1 MNDVVS
7 INGNDLSIKMWN
19 GQRVVTLADID
30 KVHERPE
37 GTAKKN
43 FQNNKKHFL
52 LDVDYFQVTRKELR
66 EKFSPNSE
74 PLKGNPNIQSYLFTE
89 SGYLL
94 LVKSFT
100 DDLAWSVQR
109 QLVNSYFKLNEIV
122 QDFNSN
128 YPIDIVGLNDFIS
141 ELKDNLPC
149 VYAQINSIENSIN
162 EVVDNMTLNVRQ
174 QEIIHET
181 ARKRINYL
189 LGGAHSTEY
198 KRNARMYMINL
209 WNGLKANF
217 HCGSS
222 YKDLNPKDFN
232 KAISYIENWVY
243 EK

>member
-1 MNDVVS
+1 MNVVS

-19 GQRVVTLADID
+19 GQRVVTFADID

-37 GTAKKN
+37 GTARKR
-43 FQNNKKHFL
+43 FYDNKKHF
-52 LDVDYFQVTRKELR
+52 VKGEEYFVITKSLMS
-66 EKFSPNSE
+66 EKRTLGIKVPNR
-74 PLKGNPNIQSYLFTE
+74 GITVMTE

-94 LVKSFT
+94 LVKTFT
-100 DDLAWSVQR
+100 DDLSWEVQK

-128 YPIDIVGLNDFIS
+128 YPIDVVGLNDFIS

-162 EVVDNMTLNVRQ
+162 EVVDNITLNVRQ
-174 QEIIHET
+174 QEIIHEA

-209 WNGLKANF
+209 WNGLKTNF

-232 KAISYIENWVY
+232 RAISYIENWVY

>member
-1 MNDVVS
+1 M
-7 INGNDLSIKMWN
+7 
-19 GQRVVTLADID
+19 
-30 KVHERPE
+30 
-37 GTAKKN
+37 
-43 FQNNKKHFL
+43 
-52 LDVDYFQVTRKELR
+52 
-66 EKFSPNSE
+66 
-74 PLKGNPNIQSYLFTE
+74 
-89 SGYLL
+89 
-94 LVKSFT
+94 
-100 DDLAWSVQR
+100 
-109 QLVNSYFKLNEIV
+109 NEIV

>member
-7 INGNDLSIKMWN
+7 INGNDLSVKMWN
-19 GQRVVTLADID
+19 GQRVVTFADID

-37 GTAKKN
+37 GTARKR
-43 FQNNKKHFL
+43 FYDNKKRFVEGEEYFL
-52 LDVDYFQVTRKELR
+52 ITKSLMS
-66 EKFSPNSE
+66 EKRTFGIEVPNRGITV
-74 PLKGNPNIQSYLFTE
+74 LTE

-94 LVKSFT
+94 LVKTFT
-100 DDLAWSVQR
+100 DDLSWEVQK
-109 QLVNSYFKLNEIV
+109 QLVNSYFKLNEIT

-174 QEIIHET
+174 QEIIHEA

-189 LGGAHSTEY
+189 LGGAHSIEY
-198 KRNARMYMINL
+198 KRNSRMYMINL
-209 WNGLKANF
+209 WNGLKATL

>member
-19 GQRVVTLADID
+19 GQRVVTFADID

-37 GTAKKN
+37 GTARKR
-43 FQNNKKHFL
+43 FYDNKKHF
-52 LDVDYFQVTRKELR
+52 VKGEEYFVITKSLMS
-66 EKFSPNSE
+66 EKRTLGIKVPNR
-74 PLKGNPNIQSYLFTE
+74 GITVMTE

-94 LVKSFT
+94 LVKTFT
-100 DDLAWSVQR
+100 DDLSWEVQK

-128 YPIDIVGLNDFIS
+128 YPIDVVGLNDFIS

-162 EVVDNMTLNVRQ
+162 EVVDNITLNVRQ
-174 QEIIHET
+174 QEIIHEA

-222 YKDLNPKDFN
+222 YKDLNPKDFS
-232 KAISYIENWVY
+232 KAVSYIENWVY

>member
-1 MNDVVS
+1 MNDVIS
-7 INGNDLSIKMWN
+7 INGNELNVKMWN
-19 GQRVVTLADID
+19 GQRVVTFADID

-37 GTAKKN
+37 GTARKR
-43 FQNNKKHFL
+43 FYDNKKHF
-52 LDVDYFQVTRKELR
+52 VEGEEYFVITKSLMS
-66 EKFSPNSE
+66 EKRTLGIKVPNR
-74 PLKGNPNIQSYLFTE
+74 GITVMTE

-94 LVKSFT
+94 LVKTFT
-100 DDLAWSVQR
+100 DDLSWEVKK
-109 QLVNSYFKLNEIV
+109 QLLNSYFKLNEIV

-128 YPIDIVGLNDFIS
+128 YPIDVVGLNNFIS

-149 VYAQINSIENSIN
+149 VYAQINNIENSIN

-189 LGGAHSTEY
+189 LGGAHSIEY
-198 KRNARMYMINL
+198 KRNSRMYMINL
-209 WNGLKANF
+209 WIGLKATF

-232 KAISYIENWVY
+232 KAVSYIENWVY
-243 EK
+243 KK

>member
-1 MNDVVS
+1 MNNVIS
-7 INGNDLSIKMWN
+7 INGNELNVKMWN
-19 GQRVVTLADID
+19 GQRVVTFADID

-37 GTAKKN
+37 GTARKR
-43 FQNNKKHFL
+43 FYDNKKRFVEGEEYFL
-52 LDVDYFQVTRKELR
+52 ITKSLMS
-66 EKFSPNSE
+66 EKRTFGIEVPNRGITV
-74 PLKGNPNIQSYLFTE
+74 LTE

-94 LVKSFT
+94 LVKTFT
-100 DDLAWSVQR
+100 DDLSWEVQK
-109 QLVNSYFKLNEIV
+109 QLVNSYFKLNEIT

-174 QEIIHET
+174 QEIIHEA

-189 LGGAHSTEY
+189 LGGAHSIEY
-198 KRNARMYMINL
+198 KRNSRMYMINL
-209 WNGLKANF
+209 WNGLKATL

>member
-1 MNDVVS
+1 MNDVIR
-7 INGNDLSIKMWN
+7 INGNELNVKTWN
-19 GQRVVTLADID
+19 GQRVVTFADVD

-37 GTAKKN
+37 GTARKR
-43 FQNNKKHFL
+43 FYDNKKHF
-52 LDVDYFQVTRKELR
+52 VEGEEYFIITKSLMS
-66 EKFSPNSE
+66 EKRTLGIKVPNR
-74 PLKGNPNIQSYLFTE
+74 GITVMTE

-94 LVKSFT
+94 LVKTFT
-100 DDLAWSVQR
+100 DDLSWEVQK
-109 QLVNSYFKLNEIV
+109 QLVNSYFKLNEIA

-128 YPIDIVGLNDFIS
+128 YPIDVVGLNDFIS

-181 ARKRINYL
+181 ARKRINCL
-189 LGGAHSTEY
+189 LGGAHSIEY
-198 KRNARMYMINL
+198 KHNARMYMINL

>member
-19 GQRVVTLADID
+19 GQRVVTFADID

-37 GTAKKN
+37 GTARKR
-43 FQNNKKHFL
+43 FYDNKKHF
-52 LDVDYFQVTRKELR
+52 VKGEEYFVITKSLMS
-66 EKFSPNSE
+66 EKRTLGIKVPNR
-74 PLKGNPNIQSYLFTE
+74 GITVMTE

-94 LVKSFT
+94 LVKTFT
-100 DDLAWSVQR
+100 DDLSWEVQK
-109 QLVNSYFKLNEIV
+109 QLVNSYFKLNEIT
-122 QDFNSN
+122 QDFNSG
-128 YPIDIVGLNDFIS
+128 YPIDVIGLNDFIS

-162 EVVDNMTLNVRQ
+162 EVVDNITLNVRQ
-174 QEIIHET
+174 QEIIHEA

-232 KAISYIENWVY
+232 RAISYIENWVY

>member
-19 GQRVVTLADID
+19 GQRVVTFADID

-37 GTAKKN
+37 GTARKR
-43 FQNNKKHFL
+43 FYDNKKHF
-52 LDVDYFQVTRKELR
+52 VKGEEYFVITKSLMS
-66 EKFSPNSE
+66 EKRTLGIKVPNR
-74 PLKGNPNIQSYLFTE
+74 GITVMTE

-94 LVKSFT
+94 LVKTFT
-100 DDLAWSVQR
+100 DDLSWEVQK

-128 YPIDIVGLNDFIS
+128 YPIDVVGLNDFIS

-174 QEIIHET
+174 QEIIHEA

-232 KAISYIENWVY
+232 RAISYIENWVY

>member
-1 MNDVVS
+1 MNDVIS
-7 INGNDLSIKMWN
+7 INGNELNVKMWN
-19 GQRVVTLADID
+19 GQRVVTFADID

-37 GTAKKN
+37 GTARKR
-43 FQNNKKHFL
+43 FYDNKKHF
-52 LDVDYFQVTRKELR
+52 VEGAEYFVITKSLMS
-66 EKFSPNSE
+66 EKRTLGIKVPNR
-74 PLKGNPNIQSYLFTE
+74 GITVMTE

-94 LVKSFT
+94 LVKTFT
-100 DDLAWSVQR
+100 DDLSWEVQK

-128 YPIDIVGLNDFIS
+128 YPIDVVGLNDFIS

-174 QEIIHET
+174 QEIIHEA

-189 LGGAHSTEY
+189 LGGAHSIEY

>member
-1 MNDVVS
+1 MNNVIS
-7 INGNDLSIKMWN
+7 INGNELNVKMWN
-19 GQRVVTLADID
+19 GQRVVTFADID

-37 GTAKKN
+37 GTSRKR
-43 FQNNKKHFL
+43 FYDNKKRFVEGEEYFL
-52 LDVDYFQVTRKELR
+52 ITKSLMS
-66 EKFSPNSE
+66 EKRTFGIEVPNRGITV
-74 PLKGNPNIQSYLFTE
+74 LTE

-94 LVKSFT
+94 LVKTFT
-100 DDLAWSVQR
+100 DDLSWEVQK
-109 QLVNSYFKLNEIV
+109 QLVNSYFKLNEIT

-128 YPIDIVGLNDFIS
+128 YPIDIVGLSDFIS

-174 QEIIHET
+174 QEIIHEA

-189 LGGAHSTEY
+189 LGGAHSIEY
-198 KRNARMYMINL
+198 KRNSRMYMINL
-209 WNGLKANF
+209 WNGLKATL

>member
-1 MNDVVS
+1 MNNVIS
-7 INGNDLSIKMWN
+7 INGNELNVKMWN
-19 GQRVVTLADID
+19 GQKVVTFADID

-37 GTAKKN
+37 GTARKR
-43 FQNNKKHFL
+43 FYDNKKRFVEGEEYFL
-52 LDVDYFQVTRKELR
+52 ITKSLMS
-66 EKFSPNSE
+66 EKRTFGIEVPNRGITV
-74 PLKGNPNIQSYLFTE
+74 LTE

-94 LVKSFT
+94 LVKTFT
-100 DDLAWSVQR
+100 DDLSWEVQK
-109 QLVNSYFKLNEIV
+109 QLVNSYFKLNEIA

-174 QEIIHET
+174 QEIIHEA

-232 KAISYIENWVY
+232 RAISYIENWVY

>member
-1 MNDVVS
+1 MNNVIS
-7 INGNDLSIKMWN
+7 INGNELNVKMWN
-19 GQRVVTLADID
+19 GQRVVTFADID

-37 GTAKKN
+37 GTARKR
-43 FQNNKKHFL
+43 FYDNKKRFVEGEEYFL
-52 LDVDYFQVTRKELR
+52 ITKSLMS
-66 EKFSPNSE
+66 EKRTFGIEVPNRGITV
-74 PLKGNPNIQSYLFTE
+74 LTE

-94 LVKSFT
+94 LVKTFT
-100 DDLAWSVQR
+100 DDLSWEVQK
-109 QLVNSYFKLNEIV
+109 QLVNSYFKLNEIT

-174 QEIIHET
+174 QEIIHE
-181 ARKRINYL
+181 AERKRINYL
-189 LGGAHSTEY
+189 LGGAHSIEY
-198 KRNARMYMINL
+198 KRNSRMYMINL
-209 WNGLKANF
+209 WNGLKATL

>member
-19 GQRVVTLADID
+19 GQRVVTFADID

-37 GTAKKN
+37 GTARKR
-43 FQNNKKHFL
+43 FYDNKKHF
-52 LDVDYFQVTRKELR
+52 VKGEEYFVITKSLMS
-66 EKFSPNSE
+66 EKRTLGIKVPNR
-74 PLKGNPNIQSYLFTE
+74 GITVMTE

-94 LVKSFT
+94 LVKTFT
-100 DDLAWSVQR
+100 DDLSWEVQK

-128 YPIDIVGLNDFIS
+128 YPIDVVGLNDFIS

-162 EVVDNMTLNVRQ
+162 EVVDNITLNVRQ
-174 QEIIHET
+174 QEIIHEA

-209 WNGLKANF
+209 WNGLKTNF

-232 KAISYIENWVY
+232 RAISYIENWVY

>member
-7 INGNDLSIKMWN
+7 INGNDLSVKMWN
-19 GQRVVTLADID
+19 GQRVVTFADID

-37 GTAKKN
+37 GTARKR
-43 FQNNKKHFL
+43 FYDNKKRFVEGEEYFL
-52 LDVDYFQVTRKELR
+52 ITKSLMS
-66 EKFSPNSE
+66 EKRTFGIEVPNRGITV
-74 PLKGNPNIQSYLFTE
+74 LTE

-94 LVKSFT
+94 LVKTFT
-100 DDLAWSVQR
+100 DDLSWEVQK
-109 QLVNSYFKLNEIV
+109 QLVNSYFKLNEIT

-128 YPIDIVGLNDFIS
+128 YPIDVIGLNDFIS

-149 VYAQINSIENSIN
+149 VYAQINNIENSVN

-174 QEIIHET
+174 QEIIHEA
-181 ARKRINYL
+181 ARKRVNYL
-189 LGGAHSTEY
+189 LGGAHSIEY
-198 KRNARMYMINL
+198 KRNSRMYMINL
-209 WNGLKANF
+209 WNGLKATL

-232 KAISYIENWVY
+232 RAVSYIENWVY